1 MLTLSVAL
9 LSSVLSALAVPSS
22 PGECKPL
29 SSLSFAYPPSVAKGL
44 SAHVIFN
51 NLTEPRGLRFD
62 GQKNLLVVERLKGI
76 SALTFRN
83 DSTCAGWEKRTVISK
98 SDLEHGIEI
107 GPGKGRN
114 QYLYASSSESVFRW
128 EYDPTSAMIIGDPI
142 VIAYNMTNPSQSWHS
157 LL

>member
-9 LSSVLSALAVPSS
+9 LGSVLSTLALPTS

-29 SSLSFAYPPSVAKGL
+29 SSLSFAYPPAIAAGL
-44 SAHVIFN
+44 SSSVIFN

-62 GQKNLLVVERLKGI
+62 AQQNLLVVERLKGI

-83 DSTCAGWEKRTVISK
+83 DSACAGWEKRVVISK
-98 SDLEHGIEI
+98 ADLEHGIEV

-128 EYDPTSAMIIGDPI
+128 EYDPTNAKIIGDPI
-142 VIAYNMTNPSQSWHS
+142 VIAYNMTNSGES
-157 LL
+157 